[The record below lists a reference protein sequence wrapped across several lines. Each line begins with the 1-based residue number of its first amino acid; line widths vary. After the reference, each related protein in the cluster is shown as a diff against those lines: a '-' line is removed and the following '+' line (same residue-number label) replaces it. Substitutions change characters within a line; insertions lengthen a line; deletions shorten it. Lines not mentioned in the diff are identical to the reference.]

1 MSNGHNFHYSTSDLR
16 NHLRTEHG
24 ISVFSS
30 YLREI
35 VYGGSDGIVTTFAV
49 VAGFAG
55 ASGGET
61 MTNLPVLTVLLFGL
75 ANLFADASSMALGN
89 FMSTRADQDVYR
101 DNKNKERHEIRT
113 NTRMEWLETVHI
125 LKEKGY
131 ADEDAHTM
139 ANLYQKNEKY
149 WLDFMMSQELEMSNP
164 EHENAFI
171 TSLATAF
178 SFIFFGLVPLLPYIF
193 FRNNPELF
201 SVSIFFTLGAL
212 FLLGILRLQV
222 TRVHPL
228 RSIGEIVLLG
238 GVSATIAYLV
248 GSFFR
253 I

>member
-1 MSNGHNFHYSTSDLR
+1 MTNGHNFHYSTSDLR
-16 NHLRTEHG
+16 NHLKEEHG
-24 ISVFSS
+24 RSPFSS

-55 ASGGET
+55 ASRGEIVSS
-61 MTNLPVLTVLLFGL
+61 LPVLTVLLFGL

-89 FMSTRADQDVYR
+89 FMSTRADQDLYR
-101 DNKNKERHEIRT
+101 KNKNKEHFEIKN

-131 ADEDAHTM
+131 IDEDARAM
-139 ANLYQKNEKY
+139 ANLYQKNDKY
-149 WLDFMMSQELEMSNP
+149 WLDFMMSQELEMNNAEKENP
-164 EHENAFI
+164 VITSFATATAFI
-171 TSLATAF
+171 T
-178 SFIFFGLVPLLPYIF
+178 FGLVPLIPYIF
-193 FRNNPELF
+193 FRDNPALF
-201 SVSIFFTLGAL
+201 PISIAFTLGAL
-212 FLLGILRLQV
+212 FLLGTLRLQV

-238 GVSATIAYLV
+238 GTSAVIAYAV

>member
-1 MSNGHNFHYSTSDLR
+1 MLPQTFHYSTKDLR
-16 NHLRTEHG
+16 NHLKGEHG
-24 ISVFSS
+24 LSPFSS

-55 ASGGET
+55 ASGG
-61 MTNLPVLTVLLFGL
+61 NVNSNFPILTVLLFGF

-89 FMSTRADQDVYR
+89 FLSVRANQDVYR
-101 DNKNKERHEIRT
+101 DNKNKERNEIKN

-131 ADEDAHTM
+131 EDEDAKAM
-139 ANLYQKNEKY
+139 ANLYQKNDKY
-149 WLDFMMSQELEMSNP
+149 WLDFMMSQELEMSNA
-164 EHENAFI
+164 EKENPLM
-171 TSLATAF
+171 TSLATAS
-178 SFIFFGLVPLLPYIF
+178 SFIVFGLVPLIPYIF
-193 FRNNPELF
+193 FRGHPALF
-201 SVSIFFTLGAL
+201 PLSILFTFAAL
-212 FLLGILRLQV
+212 FLLGVLRLQV

-238 GVSATIAYLV
+238 GTSAVIAYII

-253 I
+253 L

>member
-1 MSNGHNFHYSTSDLR
+1 MSSDHKFHYSTQDLR
-16 NHLRTEHG
+16 HHLKDEHG
-24 ISVFSS
+24 ISPLSS

-55 ASGGET
+55 ASNGE
-61 MTNLPVLTVLLFGL
+61 MTPTLPILTVLLFGL

-101 DNKNKERHEIRT
+101 ENKNKERHEIK
-113 NTRMEWLETVHI
+113 NNPRMEWLETVHI

-131 ADEDAHTM
+131 EDEDARQM

-149 WLDFMMSQELEMSNP
+149 WLDFMMNQELEMSNS
-164 EHENAFI
+164 EQENA
-171 TSLATAF
+171 LATSTITAT
-178 SFIFFGLVPLLPYIF
+178 SFIVFGFVPLIPYIF
-193 FRNNPELF
+193 FRAHPALF
-201 SVSIFFTLGAL
+201 LISIVFTIGAL
-212 FLLGILRLQV
+212 FLLGVLRLRV
-222 TRVHPL
+222 TKVHPL

-238 GVSATIAYLV
+238 GVSATIAYII